1 MNRFVSTYTMRLDAK
16 GRISIP
22 ASYRAVLSRDGFE
35 GLYCHPAI
43 DRPALDAGGNALLAE
58 IEALIERYPPYSDER
73 EEFSAALYGQ
83 SETLKLDSEGRI
95 VLTETLKTH
104 ALIADAVTCVGLGH
118 KFQIWEPERFRAHL
132 AEATGKVRALKK
144 SLGSKRKEP
153 PGASG

>member
-22 ASYRAVLSRDGFE
+22 ASYRAVLARDGFE

-73 EEFSAALYGQ
+73 EEFSAALYGR
-83 SETLKLDSEGRI
+83 SETLKFDSEGRI
-95 VLTETLKTH
+95 VLTDTLKTH
-104 ALIADAVTCVGLGH
+104 AQIADAVACVGLGH
-118 KFQIWEPERFRAHL
+118 KFQIWEPERFRAQL

-144 SLGSKRKEP
+144 SLGSRGKEP